1 MPTELEKQWMAA
13 WRRAGP
19 ELERIRNEELCVR
32 DDRIGMKLLGA
43 AQTPPQS
50 AQSGLI
56 AFQAWMMRLHV
67 KLLMK
72 TQ

>member
-43 AQTPPQS
+43 VQTRSKS
-50 AQSGLI
+50 AQSGLVD
-56 AFQAWMMRLHV
+56 FQAWMMRLLV
-67 KLLMK
+67 KQLMSSE
-72 TQ
+72 

>member
-19 ELERIRNEELCVR
+19 ELERIRNEELQMR
-32 DDRIGMKLLGA
+32 DDRIGLKLLGA
-43 AQTPPQS
+43 LHPQPQS
-50 AQSGLI
+50 IQSGLV
-56 AFQAWMMRLHV
+56 AFQAWMMRLRV
-67 KLLMK
+67 KQLMK

>member
-43 AQTPPQS
+43 VQTQPES
-50 AQSGLI
+50 AQSGLV
-56 AFQAWMMRLHV
+56 AFQAWMMRLLV
-67 KLLMK
+67 KQLMSK
-72 TQ
+72 E

>member
-19 ELERIRNEELCVR
+19 ELERIRNDELCLR

-43 AQTPPQS
+43 VQTKPRPD
-50 AQSGLI
+50 QSGLV
-56 AFQAWMMRLHV
+56 AFQAWMMRLLV
-67 KLLMK
+67 KQLMSK
-72 TQ
+72 E